1 MRAHLLESVARVE
14 QPHMGSLDEV
24 GPNAQAEQESL
35 NLGFETVVL
44 LRSQAITALIGYA
57 LESSTPSLPCRL
69 NLDADLS
76 ACT

>member
-1 MRAHLLESVARVE
+1 
-14 QPHMGSLDEV
+14 MGSLDEV
-24 GPNAQAEQESL
+24 GPIAHAEKESL

-57 LESSTPSLPCRL
+57 LESSTSSLPCRL
-69 NLDADLS
+69 YLDADLS